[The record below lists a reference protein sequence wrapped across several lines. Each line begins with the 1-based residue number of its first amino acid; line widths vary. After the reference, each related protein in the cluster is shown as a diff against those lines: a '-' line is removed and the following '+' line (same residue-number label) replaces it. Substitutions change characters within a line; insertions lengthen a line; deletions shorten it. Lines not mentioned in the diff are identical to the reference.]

1 MFCKNWVKPGSYHQE
16 NVDHMVTKGERREQK
31 KKRAWYKRHLANNR
45 KALEVLIQ
53 AQKNKENA

>member
-1 MFCKNWVKPGSYHQE
+1 
-16 NVDHMVTKGERREQK
+16 MVTKGERREQK
-31 KKRAWYKRHLANNR
+31 KKRDWYKRHVANNR

>member
-1 MFCKNWVKPGSYHQE
+1 
-16 NVDHMVTKGERREQK
+16 MVTKGERREQK